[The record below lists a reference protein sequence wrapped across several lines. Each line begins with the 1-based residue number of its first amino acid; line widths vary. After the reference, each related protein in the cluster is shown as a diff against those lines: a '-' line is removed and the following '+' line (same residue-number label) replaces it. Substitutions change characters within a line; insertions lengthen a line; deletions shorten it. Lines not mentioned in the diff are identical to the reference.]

1 LSPGSQDVSPAD
13 VMVMHSAQRLNRT
26 KGHDRS
32 SLAALQDKLQLKQ
45 MQVDLDTQ
53 VFTARR
59 DAAQEL
65 MKATCSLPGKICA
78 SMVAAVGARDM
89 KYHKKSSIPLDS
101 NRGSYYGVWM
111 WVKETGGQGDVQ
123 VAFKAASLSYQ
134 LRDVVT
140 YRNQI
145 ADEPVIKCETLSNNL
160 WFIRGTKESCREVS
174 RRKTITPLPVFKQSI
189 MNPEEMQLVDALME
203 SMLAKK
209 VLETTNVEVLPLPQS
224 GVVVQPT
231 FAGEP

>member
-1 LSPGSQDVSPAD
+1 
-13 VMVMHSAQRLNRT
+13 VMHSAQRLNLT
-26 KGHDRS
+26 EGQDRS
-32 SLAALQDKLQLKQ
+32 SFTALQDKLQLKQ

-53 VFTARR
+53 VFTASR

-65 MKATCSLPGKICA
+65 VKATCGLPGNICD

-89 KYHKKSSIPLDS
+89 KYHKKSSVPLDS

-111 WVKETGGQGDVQ
+111 WIRETGRQGDVE

-134 LRDVVT
+134 LRDVVA

-145 ADEPVIKCETLSNNL
+145 EDEPVIRCEKVTSTF
-160 WFIRGTKESCREVS
+160 WFVRGTEETCREVS

-209 VLETTNVEVLPLPQS
+209 VLETTNVEAAPPLPQS
-224 GVVVQPT
+224 GAVVQRA
-231 FAGEP
+231 FAGEL